1 MATVSLFN
9 CFVEDAAEGKH
20 DLSSNTLKVML
31 TDTAPSLSE
40 TSYTGISGTEIAN
53 GNGYTTGGVTATVTA
68 SSQTGGVYSLT
79 LSGVTWTA
87 SGGDIPTHRYAVL
100 YNDTA
105 AGKNLIARADYGVS
119 AIIANGNSDSA
130 NGTWIGA

>member
-20 DLSSNTLKVML
+20 DLSSDTLKVML
-31 TDTAPSLSE
+31 TNTAPLASN
-40 TSYTGISGTEIAN
+40 TVYTDITQIAN

-68 SSQTGGVYSLT
+68 SSQTAGVYSLT
-79 LSGVTWTA
+79 LSGVSWTA
-87 SGGDIPTHRYAVL
+87 SGGDIATHRYAVL

-105 AGKNLIARADYGVS
+105 ASKNLIAYADYGVS
-119 AIIANGNSDSA
+119 AVIANGNSDSA